1 MPSRSMLEAKGLGL
15 IYGERIL
22 FKNLSMALNPKFVYG
37 IIGESGVGK
46 TSLLHVLSGNIDPTS
61 GFVSLDHKV
70 FPKISQRLI
79 PGLPEIGF
87 VSAQFNLDWNHSCR
101 ENIRESILSWPN
113 KERESRVDK
122 ILKLMELDK
131 VQRTLAKDLSSG
143 EQQRLAIARAVA
155 CNLRWLMLDEPF
167 GHLDAKRK
175 SKLCE
180 LIQKLHRSEGVGILL
195 VSQQMEDIYRLT
207 DYFSTLKS
215 NGRLTKFQRPEMAYF
230 KLTSPAEAKRFGWLN
245 EVEWQGQHYYF
256 RPNQY
261 EITANGIP
269 LEVVR
274 VVFNGYIFEHF
285 CRFENQEVILY
296 ALNHLPQEFK
306 ILPTVV

>member
-1 MPSRSMLEAKGLGL
+1 
-15 IYGERIL
+15 
-22 FKNLSMALNPKFVYG
+22 
-37 IIGESGVGK
+37 
-46 TSLLHVLSGNIDPTS
+46 
-61 GFVSLDHKV
+61 
-70 FPKISQRLI
+70 
-79 PGLPEIGF
+79 
-87 VSAQFNLDWNHSCR
+87 
-101 ENIRESILSWPN
+101 
-113 KERESRVDK
+113 
-122 ILKLMELDK
+122 
-131 VQRTLAKDLSSG
+131 
-143 EQQRLAIARAVA
+143 
-155 CNLRWLMLDEPF
+155 
-167 GHLDAKRK
+167 
-175 SKLCE
+175 LCE

-230 KLTSPAEAKRFGWLN
+230 KLTSPAEAKRFGCLN